1 MDQRADLLN
10 QTAQSLMQAAG
21 AGLIT
26 REPIYVFSAQP
37 IVGPRAGALSI
48 HAGLGTGKLCRALSA
63 DKAALARQFIS
74 WHFTGHPS
82 VYLDGPALRIE
93 APWPSELAQDSIRLA
108 AVCKQPKGNGR
119 WVLGVNERGQNIIGK
134 LDDETP
140 NWLLGGTTGSGK
152 SVALHNMGLQLSW
165 DVGARQ
171 VLIDGKMGAGLGVLA
186 NLPGTVGPV
195 ATDVITARDALG
207 WVYAQLE
214 ERYRA
219 IAAEGEQAA
228 ARFPH
233 LVTLFDEFQEFTGDA
248 AVLEL
253 LRRIVNRGRAARI
266 HTILATQHPTIPDA
280 FGDDSTI
287 KRNLPGRVALKVL
300 DAKASEV
307 IIGGPVP
314 RADRLAGRGDAYT
327 IGGAINRVQLLLVDH
342 RDLDQAERQPPP
354 LETWPEFEPSAIGQ
368 EPTVQ
373 WAYTG
378 EQLAYGLKAA
388 HQNDGR
394 PALQMALEK
403 AGLGRPGSTRAA
415 RLLRLCREQ
424 LEVLEELGLGLKQVA
439 AKPYMDSPGTHPGQI
454 IDVDLL
460 PRLAAIG

>member
-1 MDQRADLLN
+1 M
-10 QTAQSLMQAAG
+10 
-21 AGLIT
+21 
-26 REPIYVFSAQP
+26 
-37 IVGPRAGALSI
+37 
-48 HAGLGTGKLCRALSA
+48 
-63 DKAALARQFIS
+63 
-74 WHFTGHPS
+74 
-82 VYLDGPALRIE
+82 
-93 APWPSELAQDSIRLA
+93 
-108 AVCKQPKGNGR
+108 
-119 WVLGVNERGQNIIGK
+119 
-134 LDDETP
+134 
-140 NWLLGGTTGSGK
+140 
-152 SVALHNMGLQLSW
+152 
-165 DVGARQ
+165 
-171 VLIDGKMGAGLGVLA
+171 
-186 NLPGTVGPV
+186 
-195 ATDVITARDALG
+195 
-207 WVYAQLE
+207 
-214 ERYRA
+214 
-219 IAAEGEQAA
+219 
-228 ARFPH
+228 
-233 LVTLFDEFQEFTGDA
+233 
-248 AVLEL
+248 LEL

-354 LETWPEFEPSAIGQ
+354 LETWPEFEPSTIGQ

-388 HQNDGR
+388 YQDDGR

-439 AKPYMDSPGTHPGQI
+439 FKPHVDNPGTRPGQI
-454 IDVDLL
+454 IDIDLL
-460 PRLAAIG
+460 PRLAVAE